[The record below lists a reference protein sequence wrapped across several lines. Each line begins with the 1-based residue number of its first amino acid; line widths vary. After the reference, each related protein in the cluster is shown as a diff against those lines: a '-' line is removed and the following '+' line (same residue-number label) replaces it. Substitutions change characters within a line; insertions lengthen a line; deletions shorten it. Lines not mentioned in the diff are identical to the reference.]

1 MSDVPAAH
9 WAVIL
14 AGGIGSRFW
23 PASTPRR
30 PKQLLPLVD
39 DAPLLVNT
47 VTRLLPLVGA
57 KRILILTNASLTRA
71 ITSLL
76 PDIPRANI
84 LAEPRSASTAPALA
98 WAASEIVRR
107 VEGGRQAVMLCVHS
121 DWAIADPE
129 EFRST
134 LLRAADVAERF
145 ASLVTVGV
153 VPTRPDPGF
162 GYIQPGRALNGEGA
176 RRVRRF
182 VEKPNRPRAQR
193 MVRAGYLWNS
203 GIFVWRAGDFLD
215 EVQKLAPEVAKALP
229 QLASGNVAKF
239 FEKVTPISVDQ
250 GVLERSER
258 VLVLPGDFGW
268 DDVGTWSALRR
279 VRALDREGN
288 ASSGPAHF
296 VSSNDN
302 VVHAEAGGNSV
313 VLYGVSDMVVVSTD
327 GLTLVTTTEH
337 ATDLKKLVESLP
349 AQLRDRS

>member
-1 MSDVPAAH
+1 
-9 WAVIL
+9 
-14 AGGIGSRFW
+14 
-23 PASTPRR
+23 
-30 PKQLLPLVD
+30 
-39 DAPLLVNT
+39 
-47 VTRLLPLVGA
+47 
-57 KRILILTNASLTRA
+57 
-71 ITSLL
+71 
-76 PDIPRANI
+76 
-84 LAEPRSASTAPALA
+84 
-98 WAASEIVRR
+98 
-107 VEGGRQAVMLCVHS
+107 MLCVHS
-121 DWAIADPE
+121 DWAIGDPE

-134 LLRAADVAERF
+134 LLRAADVAARF

-153 VPTRPDPGF
+153 IPTRPDTGF
-162 GYIQPGRALNGEGA
+162 GYIQPGRVLNGEDA

-182 VEKPNRPRAQR
+182 VEKPDRPRAQR

-215 EVQKLAPEVAKALP
+215 EVQKVAPEVAKALP
-229 QLASGNVAKF
+229 QLAAGNVDRF
-239 FEKVTPISVDQ
+239 FEKVTPISVDE

-279 VRALDREGN
+279 VRALDSEGN

-302 VVHAEAGGNSV
+302 VVHIDAGGNPV
-313 VLYGVSDMVVVSTD
+313 VLYGVSDMVVVCTA

-349 AQLRDRS
+349 AQLRDGS